1 MPPLSV
7 YLGLFTGTILAGL
20 GVYLLLNPFA
30 TSTFS
35 PTLLKT
41 FSYFLIGY
49 GGFRVG
55 YSAYLL
61 WRHRRGTNTRL
72 PLWVGLLLSLGLPSC
87 ASGPEENVR
96 VRFEYAGDCA
106 TCPLSRMDSLLRV
119 YFPAGITSL
128 SYDSTSYEVVL
139 GMDSHH
145 VRLDT
150 LRAVLVAY
158 GYQVDEDI
166 AVDPILAPC
175 CVLPETE
182 NIASGSEA
190 SLSLGSSADLQTE
203 MSLLERELMDE
214 GILGDES
221 ASVNINLDAELG
233 LEDELGGLEDLDL
246 EGGLD
251 LGEDLGLDDLDL
263 DMDLDLDDL
272 GGSPTPKKKT
282 PAKK

>member
-7 YLGLFTGTILAGL
+7 YIGLFTGTILAGL
-20 GVYLLLNPFA
+20 GVYLLLNPLSA
-30 TSTFS
+30 PNFS
-35 PTLLKT
+35 PTLIKT

-49 GGFRVG
+49 GGFRIG
-55 YSAYLL
+55 YSLYLIR
-61 WRHRRGTNTRL
+61 RHRKGTRL
-72 PLWVGLLLSLGLPSC
+72 PFWIIPFTGLALQYCS
-87 ASGPEENVR
+87 SGPEENVR
-96 VRFEYAGDCA
+96 VHFEYAGDCA

-119 YFPAGITSL
+119 YFPNGITSL
-128 SYDSTSYEVVL
+128 RYDSTAYEVIL
-139 GMDSHH
+139 GIDSHK

-175 CVLPETE
+175 CVLPESET
-182 NIASGSEA
+182 ASSPSSGEA
-190 SLSLGSSADLQTE
+190 SLSLGSSADLQSE

-221 ASVNINLDAELG
+221 AGVSINLDAELG

-251 LGEDLGLDDLDL
+251 MGEDLGLDDLDM
-263 DMDLDLDDL
+263 DMDLELDDL
-272 GGSPTPKKKT
+272 GGSPPKKKT